1 MERQGLLIV
10 TSTTILT
17 AVLNAPK
24 KQERIRRM
32 NNEHV
37 FMERFWRIDSE
48 NNSWYAKMPVEILKR
63 TLLSNYYLGINSLSL
78 SLSVLVYSRFKD
90 DKTRFFFYYKYQI
103 SFFHAHTFLG

>member
-1 MERQGLLIV
+1 MTVERQGLLIV

-78 SLSVLVYSRFKD
+78 SVLVYSRFKD

-103 SFFHAHTFLG
+103 SFLHAHTFLG